1 MKGKPYYYYYRPDHW
16 IRTPYY
22 VYISQEIGKVIINRI
37 LVLVSNMA
45 APAFIYFTQK
55 RYLLDNF

>member
-1 MKGKPYYYYYRPDHW
+1 MKGKPYYYYYHPDHW

-22 VYISQEIGKVIINRI
+22 VYISLEIGKVIINRI

-45 APAFIYFTQK
+45 APA
-55 RYLLDNF
+55 LEDG